1 MLVKA
6 TNLGS
11 VSLFLLMISI
21 SLLWAVKNP
30 HFFVREIRVF
40 TYLHRFFES
49 KAVFWS
55 RLVQLLFFWSVV
67 FYNGEAPAMVS
78 RYGVKQLGSR
88 IAIVAGEAPTMVN
101 STKTMIFLFTSSV
114 NKITWDPNLLVK
126 THHLN
131 RCSNKTDVKWW
142 IQWCLKLWKTLKN
155 HLNLNWPSWWLN
167 PVSSSDG
174 QISLDFLFWL
184 F

>member
-6 TNLGS
+6 TNLGL
-11 VSLFLLMISI
+11 VSLFVLMISI

-49 KAVFWS
+49 KAVCWS
-55 RLVQLLFFWSVV
+55 RFNSYFFEAWF
-67 FYNGEAPAMVS
+67 FYNGEAPTMVS
-78 RYGVKQLGSR
+78 RCVKQLGSR
-88 IAIVAGEAPTMVN
+88 IAIVAGEGPKMVN
-101 STKTMIFLFTSSV
+101 STETRIFLFTSSV
-114 NKITWDPNLLVK
+114 NKITWDPSLLVK

-142 IQWCLKLWKTLKN
+142 IQWCLKMWK
-155 HLNLNWPSWWLN
+155 SWWLN
-167 PVSSSDG
+167 PVNSSPG
-174 QISLDFLFWL
+174 PAVVLAPPFLMGKYP
-184 F
+184 

>member
-6 TNLGS
+6 TNLGL
-11 VSLFLLMISI
+11 VSLFVLMISI

-40 TYLHRFFES
+40 RYLHRFFES

-67 FYNGEAPAMVS
+67 FYNGEAPTMVS

-88 IAIVAGEAPTMVN
+88 IAIVAGEAPAMVN
-101 STKTMIFLFTSSV
+101 STETRIFLFTSSV
-114 NKITWDPNLLVK
+114 NKITWDPSLLVK

-142 IQWCLKLWKTLKN
+142 IQWCLKMWK
-155 HLNLNWPSWWLN
+155 SWWLN
-167 PVSSSDG
+167 PVNSSPG
-174 QISLDFLFWL
+174 PAVVLAPPFLMGKYP
-184 F
+184 